1 MTRFLADQSGFEVD
15 DLAPHLYVHH
25 GIAAARHLCR
35 VAAGLDSMILG
46 EPQILGQVVAA
57 HQAALAQ
64 TTVGPVLAQLFRT
77 AIAAGKQA
85 RTETEIARNAVS
97 VGHAAV
103 ELARGIFG
111 SLRGRAVL
119 VIGLGQIGKVA
130 AANLAAAGAR
140 LTLINRTAERAA
152 ARAVQLAAEARPWA
166 ELPAALAAS
175 DIVVSGTSATE
186 PVVSAA
192 LVRAAVQAR
201 RGQPLLLIDLAVPRD
216 VDPAAGRLPTVFLYD
231 IDRLQEI
238 CRANMT
244 ERAGEIAAVE
254 AIVDQQVERFA
265 AWLEERQVV
274 PTIAALRGQAERI
287 RQAELDKALAR
298 LSHLSERER
307 NTIAALSHAIVNKL
321 LHEPSIRLKQ
331 ARSRGH
337 AQVVRELFAL
347 ADDIEASPAATRGGQ
362 PLTESGNV
370 GAAPAE

>member
-1 MTRFLADQSGFEVD
+1 
-15 DLAPHLYVHH
+15 
-25 GIAAARHLCR
+25 
-35 VAAGLDSMILG
+35 
-46 EPQILGQVVAA
+46 VVS
-57 HQAALAQ
+57 
-64 TTVGPVLAQLFRT
+64 QLFRT

-85 RTETEIARNAVS
+85 RTDTEIARNAVS

-111 SLRGRAVL
+111 NLRGRAVL

-140 LTLINRTAERAA
+140 LTIINRTTERATARA
-152 ARAVQLAAEARPWA
+152 ARLAAAARPWA
-166 ELPAALAAS
+166 DLPAALAAS
-175 DIVVSGTSATE
+175 DIVVSGTSAAE

-216 VDPAAGRLPTVFLYD
+216 IDPAAGRLPTVYLYD
-231 IDRLQEI
+231 IDGLQAI
-238 CRANMT
+238 CQANMA

-254 AIVDQQVERFA
+254 AIVAEQVERFA

-287 RQAELDKALAR
+287 RRAELDKALAR
-298 LSHLSERER
+298 LGHLSERER

-331 ARSRGH
+331 ARSHGH
-337 AQVVRELFAL
+337 VQAVRELFAL
-347 ADDIEASPAATRGGQ
+347 ADDVDPSPAAPGGGQ
-362 PLTESGNV
+362 PWTEGGSI
-370 GAAPAE
+370 GAPPAE